1 MKRPF
6 LLSLLAASFGL
17 LLLGQG
23 NVLQVVPGDV
33 VKAKAGSSVTAKL
46 KVELRQGYHV
56 NSDKPADEYLIP
68 LRLTWNDGVLNGASV
83 SYPKPQM
90 EKLPFADKPMAVY
103 TGEFDLTTTFKVSPT
118 APAGPAAVTGKLRYQ
133 ACNDRMCLAPK
144 NLDVNI
150 QLDIVK

>member
-1 MKRPF
+1 M
-6 LLSLLAASFGL
+6 AASFGL
-17 LLLGQG
+17 LLQGQG
-23 NVLQVVPGDV
+23 NVLQVVPGEV

-46 KVELRQGYHV
+46 KLELRQGYHV
-56 NSDKPADEYLIP
+56 NSDKPSDEYLIP

-83 SYPKPQM
+83 VYPKPQM
-90 EKLPFADKPMAVY
+90 EKLPFADKPLAVY

-118 APAGPAAVTGKLRYQ
+118 AAGGPAAVTGKLRYQ
-133 ACNDRMCLAPK
+133 ACNDRMCLPPK